1 VRGAAL
7 QRYAPTWGGVL
18 GSVAI
23 LALCPLFVG
32 DFFLSAILTQ
42 AIWLGLTALS
52 LIFLAGYVGMVSL
65 AQVGVFGVAGF
76 TYGNLVAADG
86 GVKAAWNPW
95 PAAIVAVVV
104 AVAIALLLGAV
115 ASRSM
120 GIYFLMIT
128 LAFGVIIQ
136 FFFEKV
142 TQLSGFGGINKI
154 DRPDIVSA
162 PRTDPDNTFYIS
174 LVVALVVFLA
184 VKYVTR
190 TPFGIALQGVR
201 DDPTRMRA
209 LGYNVELMRIV
220 AFGFA
225 ATVAAVSGILFVW
238 WSTRIDPGSV
248 NIGSI
253 LDVLVVAVIGGLF
266 RLEGAWVGAI
276 AFVALD
282 NYTRDIGFVGP
293 QFNTLIGL
301 VFLGIVLLSPGGLL
315 GIWELV
321 RNYVK
326 RQARGGSGGDGA
338 EAGRPAVAERSS

>member
-1 VRGAAL
+1 VTAGILGRNVQGAAFL
-7 QRYAPTWGGVL
+7 V
-18 GSVAI
+18 GSVAL

-52 LIFLAGYVGMVSL
+52 LIFLAGYGGMVSL

-76 TYGNLVAADG
+76 TYGNLVFGDG
-86 GVKAAWNPW
+86 GVAAAWNPW
-95 PAAIVAVVV
+95 LAAVV
-104 AVAIALLLGAV
+104 AVIVATILGLVLGAV
-115 ASRSM
+115 ASRST

-142 TQLSGFGGINKI
+142 NELSGFGGVNQI

-162 PRTDPDNTFYIS
+162 PRTDPDNIFYIS
-174 LVVALVVFLA
+174 LVVALVLFLL
-184 VKYVTR
+184 VKYVIR
-190 TPFGIALQGVR
+190 TPFGIAFQGVR

-209 LGYNVELMRIV
+209 LGYNVELLRIV

-225 ATVAAVSGILFVW
+225 ATVAGIAGILFVW
-238 WSTRIDPGSV
+238 WSTRIDPGNV
-248 NIGSI
+248 NIGAI
-253 LDVLVVAVIGGLF
+253 LDVLIVAVIGGLF

-282 NYTRDIGFVGP
+282 NYTRDLGFIGP

-301 VFLGIVLLSPGGLL
+301 VFLAIVLLSPGGLL
-315 GIWELV
+315 GIWEAV
-321 RNYVK
+321 RGFV
-326 RQARGGSGGDGA
+326 RRHTGGAAPGGP
-338 EAGRPAVAERSS
+338 EATRPAGVEPGG

>member
-1 VRGAAL
+1 MKDVPL
-7 QRYAPTWGGVL
+7 GGRLTTPGLVL
-18 GSVAI
+18 GSVAL

-42 AIWLGLTALS
+42 AIWLGVAALS
-52 LIFLAGYVGMVSL
+52 LIFLAGYGGMVSL
-65 AQVGVFGVAGF
+65 AQIGLFGTAGF
-76 TYGNLVAADG
+76 TYANLVLADG
-86 GVKAAWNPW
+86 GVAAAWNPW
-95 PAAIVAVVV
+95 PAAIVAVIV
-104 AVAIALLLGAV
+104 ATALGLVLGAV
-115 ASRSM
+115 ASRSL

-128 LAFGVIIQ
+128 LAFGVLIQ

-142 TQLSGFGGINKI
+142 TQISGFGGVNNI
-154 DRPDIVSA
+154 DRPGIVST
-162 PRTDPDNTFYIS
+162 PRTDPDNIFYIS
-174 LVVALVVFLA
+174 LVVALALFLL

-209 LGYNVELMRIV
+209 LGYNVELHRIL

-225 ATVAAVSGILFVW
+225 AFVASVGGILYVW

-248 NIGSI
+248 NIGAI

-276 AFVALD
+276 AFVTLD
-282 NYTRDIGFVGP
+282 NYSRDLGFVGP

-321 RNYVK
+321 RTYG
-326 RQARGGSGGDGA
+326 RRHLRMGRGEEGLPGSTT
-338 EAGRPAVAERSS
+338 